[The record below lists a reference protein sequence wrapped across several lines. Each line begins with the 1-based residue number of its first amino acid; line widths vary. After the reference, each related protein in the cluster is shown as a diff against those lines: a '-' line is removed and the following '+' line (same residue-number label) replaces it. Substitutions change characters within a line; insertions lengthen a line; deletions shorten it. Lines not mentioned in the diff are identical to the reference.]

1 MPPVLG
7 AKQSLIWVIR
17 TEPTVRHN
25 GSTMR
30 NLLFLHA
37 HPDDEALL
45 TAGTMAKAHA
55 AGHRVHLVV
64 ATDGSAGLTSGDFAN
79 DLASHRSVELAQSAE
94 ILGVT
99 SVTELKYPDSGLHGE
114 HIADG
119 GFAGL
124 DPEIVAKRLAD
135 LVLELNVD
143 TLVGYD
149 PSGGYGHPDHV
160 QVHKVARAVQQ
171 LTSCTLFEAT
181 LPREPIARAVK
192 LASALSLTPTDF
204 DPDTFTQ
211 SWTPKAQITHRVNV
225 RKFTPLKKASIMAH
239 SSQSSADGTI
249 RTLAVL
255 SKLPKPI
262 FDALLGTEYFVKV
275 N

>member
-17 TEPTVRHN
+17 TEQTVRHN

-64 ATDGSAGLTSGDFAN
+64 ATDGSAGLTSGEFAN
-79 DLASHRSVELAQSAE
+79 DLASHRSVELTQSAE
-94 ILGVT
+94 ILGV
-99 SVTELKYPDSGLHGE
+99 SSITELNYPDSGLHGE
-114 HIADG
+114 HIANG

-124 DPEIVAKRLAD
+124 DPEIVAASLAD
-135 LVLELNVD
+135 LVLELKVD

-160 QVHKVARAVQQ
+160 QVHRVARTLQRQ
-171 LTSCTLFEAT
+171 TSCTLFEAT

-192 LASALSLTPTDF
+192 LAGALSLTPPDF
-204 DPDTFTQ
+204 DPDTFAQ
-211 SWTPKAQITHRVNV
+211 SWTPKALITHRVNV
-225 RKFTPLKKASIMAH
+225 REFTPLKKASIMAH

>member
-1 MPPVLG
+1 
-7 AKQSLIWVIR
+7 
-17 TEPTVRHN
+17 
-25 GSTMR
+25 MR

-45 TAGTMAKAHA
+45 TAGTMAKANA

-64 ATDGSAGLTSGDFAN
+64 ATDGSAGLTSAEFAQ
-79 DLASHRSVELAQSAE
+79 DLASHRSMELAQSAE
-94 ILGVT
+94 ILGVA
-99 SVTELKYPDSGLHGE
+99 SVTELKYSDSGLLGE
-114 HIADG
+114 NIPHG
-119 GFAGL
+119 GFAGV
-124 DPEIVAKRLAD
+124 DPQTVAKQIAD
-135 LVLELNVD
+135 LVIKLDID

-160 QVHKVARAVQQ
+160 HVHKVARAVRQ

-192 LASALSLTPTDF
+192 LASAMSLTPADF
-204 DPDTFTQ
+204 DPETFAR
-211 SWTPKAQITHRVNV
+211 SWTPKTEITHRVNV
-225 RKFTPLKKASIMAH
+225 RKFSTIKKASIKAH
-239 SSQSSADGTI
+239 SSQSSADDTL

-262 FDALLGTEYFVKV
+262 FNALLGTEYFVKV

>member
-1 MPPVLG
+1 
-7 AKQSLIWVIR
+7 
-17 TEPTVRHN
+17 
-25 GSTMR
+25 MR

-64 ATDGSAGLTSGDFAN
+64 ATDGSAGLTSGAFTQ
-79 DLASHRSVELAQSAE
+79 DLALHRSLELARSAE
-94 ILGVT
+94 ILGVN
-99 SVTELKYPDSGLHGE
+99 SVTELGYPDSGLHGE
-114 HIADG
+114 HIPNG

-124 DPEIVAKRLAD
+124 DPAIIAHQLAVLITELEI
-135 LVLELNVD
+135 D

-160 QVHKVARAVQQ
+160 QVHKVARAVRG
-171 LTSCTLFEAT
+171 LTPLNLFEAT

-192 LASALSLTPTDF
+192 LVSTLSLTPSDF
-204 DPDTFTQ
+204 DPVTFAH
-211 SWTPKAQITHRVNV
+211 SWTPKTEITHRVNV
-225 RKFTPLKKASIMAH
+225 RKYTPLKKASIMAH
-239 SSQSSADGTI
+239 ASQSSADGTI

-262 FDALLGTEYFVKV
+262 FDALMGTEYFVKV

>member
-1 MPPVLG
+1 
-7 AKQSLIWVIR
+7 
-17 TEPTVRHN
+17 
-25 GSTMR
+25 MR

-64 ATDGSAGLTSGDFAN
+64 ATDGSAGLTSGEYAQN
-79 DLASHRSVELAQSAE
+79 LASHRSAELAQSAE

-99 SVTELKYPDSGLHGE
+99 SVTELKYPDSGLLGE
-114 HIADG
+114 NIPYG
-119 GFAGL
+119 GFAGV
-124 DPEIVAKRLAD
+124 DPQAVASQLAD
-135 LVLELNVD
+135 LVSELDVD

-149 PSGGYGHPDHV
+149 QSGGYGHPDHV
-160 QVHKVARAVQQ
+160 HVHKVARALQQ

-192 LASALSLTPTDF
+192 LASALSLTPADF
-204 DPDTFTQ
+204 DPQTFAR
-211 SWTPKAQITHRVNV
+211 SWTPNAEITHRVNV
-225 RKFTPLKKASIMAH
+225 RKYSPIKKASIKAH

-262 FDALLGTEYFVKV
+262 FDALLVTEYFVKV
-275 N
+275 K

>member
-1 MPPVLG
+1 
-7 AKQSLIWVIR
+7 
-17 TEPTVRHN
+17 
-25 GSTMR
+25 MR

-64 ATDGSAGLTSGDFAN
+64 ATDGSAGLTSSEYVQN
-79 DLASHRSVELAQSAE
+79 LALHRSMELAQSAQ

-99 SVTELKYPDSGLHGE
+99 SITELKYPDSGLHGE
-114 HIADG
+114 HIPLG
-119 GFAGL
+119 GFAGV
-124 DPEIVAKRLAD
+124 DPQTVARQLAD
-135 LVLELNVD
+135 LVIELEVD

-160 QVHKVARAVQQ
+160 HVHKVARAVQQ
-171 LTSCTLFEAT
+171 LSACHLFEAT

-192 LASALSLTPTDF
+192 LASTLSLTPADF
-204 DPDTFTQ
+204 DPETFAR
-211 SWTPKAQITHRVNV
+211 SWTPKAEITHRVNV
-225 RKFTPLKKASIMAH
+225 REFSTIKKASIKAH

>member
-1 MPPVLG
+1 
-7 AKQSLIWVIR
+7 
-17 TEPTVRHN
+17 
-25 GSTMR
+25 MR

-64 ATDGSAGLTSGDFAN
+64 ATDGSAGLTSGEYTHN
-79 DLASHRSVELAQSAE
+79 LASHRSAELAQSAE

-99 SVTELKYPDSGLHGE
+99 SVTELRYPDSGLLGE
-114 HIADG
+114 NIPHG
-119 GFAGL
+119 GFAGV
-124 DPEIVAKRLAD
+124 DPLTVARQLAE
-135 LVLELNVD
+135 LVIQLEVD

-149 PSGGYGHPDHV
+149 QSGGYGHPDHIH
-160 QVHKVARAVQQ
+160 VHKVSRALQK

-192 LASALSLTPTDF
+192 LASALSLTPEDF
-204 DPDTFTQ
+204 DPETFAC
-211 SWTPKAQITHRVNV
+211 SWTPRAEITHRVNV
-225 RKFTPLKKASIMAH
+225 RKYSSIKKASIKSHA
-239 SSQSSADGTI
+239 SQSSADGTI

-275 N
+275 T

>member
-17 TEPTVRHN
+17 TDTTVRHN

-45 TAGTMAKAHA
+45 TAGTMARAHA

-64 ATDGSAGLTSGDFAN
+64 ATDGSAGLTSEEFTR
-79 DLASHRSVELAQSAE
+79 DLASHRSLELNKSAQ
-94 ILGVT
+94 ILGVS
-99 SVTELKYPDSGLHGE
+99 SVTELGYPDSGLHGE
-114 HIADG
+114 NIPHG

-124 DPEIVAKRLAD
+124 DPTVIATGLTS
-135 LVLELNVD
+135 LLTELHVD
-143 TLVGYD
+143 TLIGYD
-149 PSGGYGHPDHV
+149 PRGGYGHPDHV
-160 QVHKVARAVQQ
+160 QVHKVARALQG
-171 LTSCTLFEAT
+171 LTSTRLFEAT

-192 LASALSLTPTDF
+192 IASALSLTPRNF
-204 DPDTFTQ
+204 DPQTFAQ
-211 SWTPKAQITHRVNV
+211 SWTSKTHITHRVDV
-225 RKFTPLKKASIMAH
+225 AKYTSLKKKSIMAH
-239 SSQSSADGTI
+239 ASQSSADGTI

>member
-1 MPPVLG
+1 
-7 AKQSLIWVIR
+7 
-17 TEPTVRHN
+17 
-25 GSTMR
+25 MR

-64 ATDGSAGLTSGDFAN
+64 ATDGSAGLTSGEYVQN
-79 DLASHRSVELAQSAE
+79 LASHRSVELARSAE
-94 ILGVT
+94 ILGVST
-99 SVTELKYPDSGLHGE
+99 VTELKYLDSGLLGE
-114 HIADG
+114 NIPHG
-119 GFAGL
+119 GFAGV
-124 DPEIVAKRLAD
+124 DPQTVAQQLAD
-135 LVLELNVD
+135 LMIELDVD

-149 PSGGYGHPDHV
+149 QSGGYGHPDHV
-160 QVHKVARAVQQ
+160 HVHKVARALQQ
-171 LTSCTLFEAT
+171 LTSCALFEAT

-192 LASALSLTPTDF
+192 LASAMSLTPPDF
-204 DPDTFTQ
+204 DPGTFSQ
-211 SWTPKAQITHRVNV
+211 SWTPKAEITHRVNV
-225 RKFTPLKKASIMAH
+225 RNFTLVKKASIMAH

-262 FDALLGTEYFVKV
+262 FNALLGTEYFVKV
-275 N
+275 SQH

>member
-1 MPPVLG
+1 
-7 AKQSLIWVIR
+7 
-17 TEPTVRHN
+17 
-25 GSTMR
+25 MR

-64 ATDGSAGLTSGDFAN
+64 ATDGSAGLTSN
-79 DLASHRSVELAQSAE
+79 QYSQDLASHRSLELAQSAQ

-114 HIADG
+114 NIPFG
-119 GFAGL
+119 GFAGV
-124 DPEIVAKRLAD
+124 DPQSVAGQLAD
-135 LVLELNVD
+135 LMIEQGID

-149 PSGGYGHPDHV
+149 PSGGYGHPDHLH
-160 QVHKVARAVQQ
+160 VHKVARAVQQ
-171 LTSCTLFEAT
+171 LTACTLFEAT

-192 LASALSLTPTDF
+192 LASAMSLTPSDF
-204 DPDTFTQ
+204 DPETFAH
-211 SWTPKAQITHRVNV
+211 SWTPKAEITHRINV
-225 RKFTPLKKASIMAH
+225 RKFSSVKKASIMAH